1 MIYKEVLFVRK
12 VHYAPEEQLNA
23 GRHCYERGYEKPQL
37 SLLRVCKQVHAEAE
51 PLYLSM
57 NLFEL
62 PDNFTEC
69 EPFCGLSDGRNRSWV
84 FSEAAFHHVRNLSI
98 PFTTNQLR
106 VTYYRTHWCTYEDHH
121 GDGSYMRL
129 TDAERREQ
137 VHTLQNGNDWYD
149 WGQVQLN
156 LHKFETT
163 MEYVE
168 VDFSDAY
175 STCGCCRLL
184 PACIDRWI
192 LRLKPKVL
200 IVSGLLAGEETDFQF
215 ETARNSTLRQY
226 TLDVLKAKY
235 GLHFLQPREI
245 TQ

>member
-1 MIYKEVLFVRK
+1 
-12 VHYAPEEQLNA
+12 
-23 GRHCYERGYEKPQL
+23 
-37 SLLRVCKQVHAEAE
+37 
-51 PLYLSM
+51 
-57 NLFEL
+57 
-62 PDNFTEC
+62 
-69 EPFCGLSDGRNRSWV
+69 
-84 FSEAAFHHVRNLSI
+84 
-98 PFTTNQLR
+98 
-106 VTYYRTHWCTYEDHH
+106 
-121 GDGSYMRL
+121 MRL

-156 LHKFETT
+156 LRKFETT

-200 IVSGLLAGEETDFQF
+200 IVSGLLAGEEADFQC
-215 ETARNSTLRQY
+215 ETAHNSTLRQY
-226 TLDVLKAKY
+226 TPDVLKARY
-235 GLHFLQPREI
+235 GLHFLQPGEI
-245 TQ
+245 TQWEAYQVDDEE